1 MRKIVVVLL
10 LVFISSFLIKE
21 SSANEYLTYQEIEFE
36 HNGAKLLEDY
46 SNGEYEKYYRKLTKK
61 KFWGWRT
68 YVRYENEEVSF
79 LKDTLFVIV
88 NEGESPIT
96 ETFSIKKEEY
106 VKKQYS
112 VTGTL
117 GLDAS
122 ASEKGFK
129 LGLEEKLKFSITKTT
144 YSEIEEEFEIK
155 VLVDSMTRLTVEVRG
170 EGKVSNGIA
179 KYYRFFKNVKKGGW
193 EIFVVTTEYYSLKK
207 EVINEDENIV

>member
-1 MRKIVVVLL
+1 MKKIVIVLL
-10 LVFISSFLIKE
+10 LIFIYSFLMKE
-21 SSANEYLTYQEIEFE
+21 SNASEYLTYQEIEFDQ
-36 HNGAKLLEDY
+36 NGAKLLESY
-46 SNGEYEKYYRKLTKK
+46 SNGEYEKYYDSLTKK

-68 YVRYENEEVSF
+68 YIRFENEEVSF

-88 NEGESPIT
+88 NEGVSPIT
-96 ETFSIKKEEY
+96 ETFSIKTEEY

-117 GLDAS
+117 GLDVN

-129 LGLEEKLKFSITKTT
+129 LGLEEKLKFSITKTVYT
-144 YSEIEEEFEIK
+144 EIEEDFEIK
-155 VLVDSMTRLTVEVRG
+155 VLVDSMTKLTVEVRG

-207 EVINEDENIV
+207 EVIYED

>member
-1 MRKIVVVLL
+1 MKKIVIVLMF
-10 LVFISSFLIKE
+10 VFISSFLAKE
-21 SSANEYLTYQEIEFE
+21 SNASEYLTYQEIEFDQ
-36 HNGAKLLEDY
+36 NGAKLLEHY
-46 SNGEYEKYYRKLTKK
+46 SNGEYEKYYGKLTKK

-68 YVRYENEEVSF
+68 YIRFENEEVSF
-79 LKDTLFVIV
+79 LKDTLFIIV

-117 GLDAS
+117 GLDVN
-122 ASEKGFK
+122 ASEKCFK
-129 LGLEEKLKFSITKTT
+129 LGLEEKLKFSITKTVYT
-144 YSEIEEEFEIK
+144 EIEEEFEIK
-155 VLVDSMTRLTVEVRG
+155 VLVDSMTKLTIEVRG

-193 EIFVVTTEYYSLKK
+193 EIFVVTTEYYSLNK
-207 EVINEDENIV
+207 ELIDEN

>member
-1 MRKIVVVLL
+1 MRKIVIVLL
-10 LVFISSFLIKE
+10 LVFISSFLTKE
-21 SSANEYLTYQEIEFE
+21 SNASEYLTYQEIEFE
-36 HNGAKLLEDY
+36 QHGAKLLEDY
-46 SNGEYEKYYRKLTKK
+46 SNGEYEKYYEKLTKK
-61 KFWGWRT
+61 RFWGWRT
-68 YVRYENEEVSF
+68 FIRFENEEVAF

-96 ETFSIKKEEY
+96 ESFSIKKEEY

-117 GLDAS
+117 GLDVNAT
-122 ASEKGFK
+122 EKGFK
-129 LGLEEKLKFSITKTT
+129 LGLEENLKFSITKTI

-155 VLVDSMTRLTVEVRG
+155 VLVDSMTKLTVEVRG

-193 EIFVVTTEYYSLKK
+193 EIFVVTTEYYSLNK
-207 EVINEDENIV
+207 EVIDEN